1 MKYTMLALALSVSL
15 LIPFQGIITASLSQ
29 KLDNP
34 YLSTVINFSKGLVIF
49 LIALMLSMNSFPAVK
64 KLSTIP
70 WYLYLGG
77 VVGSVFILNALF
89 SLPKIGSMSFFALVI
104 LGQLITTLLVD
115 HYEVFGVPIQRIDLT
130 RVFRLLLLIGRTF
143 LVIKK

>member
-1 MKYTMLALALSVSL
+1 MKYTMLALALSVGL
-15 LIPFQGIITASLSQ
+15 LIPFQGIMTASLSQ

-34 YLSTVINFSKGLVIF
+34 YLSAVINFGGGLIIF
-49 LIALMLSMNSFPAVK
+49 LMALMFSMNSFPAVK

-77 VVGSVFILNALF
+77 VVGSVFILGALF

-104 LGQLITTLLVD
+104 FGQLITTLLVD
-115 HYEVFGVPIQRIDLT
+115 HYGVFGVPIHRIDIT
-130 RVFRLLLLIGRTF
+130 RIAGLLLLIAGTI